1 MVVVV
6 VVALLD
12 DFSLSSSA
20 SRAFV
25 AVVIIIIEEE
35 EEEKVDFSP
44 LLSFL
49 ETRAAPRK
57 RILSDLDEEQDEEEE
72 EEEEEERRNDFAPRR
87 AKSMCR
93 AKSLSLSLS
102 FSVVLLRQKVSTFPN
117 ELFIIPLLESA
128 ICAMH
133 IHALQR

>member
-1 MVVVV
+1 M
-6 VVALLD
+6 
-12 DFSLSSSA
+12 SSSA

-25 AVVIIIIEEE
+25 NIIEEE

-57 RILSDLDEEQDEEEE
+57 RILSDLDEEQVEEEE

>member
-1 MVVVV
+1 M
-6 VVALLD
+6 
-12 DFSLSSSA
+12 
-20 SRAFV
+20 
-25 AVVIIIIEEE
+25 
-35 EEEKVDFSP
+35 
-44 LLSFL
+44 
-49 ETRAAPRK
+49 
-57 RILSDLDEEQDEEEE
+57 SDLDEEQDEEEE

>member
-1 MVVVV
+1 MVVV

-12 DFSLSSSA
+12 DFSSNA
-20 SRAFV
+20 PRAFV

-44 LLSFL
+44 PLSFL
-49 ETRAAPRK
+49 ETRSRK
-57 RILSDLDEEQDEEEE
+57 RILSDLDEEQDEEET
-72 EEEEEERRNDFAPRR
+72 EEEEERRNDFAPRR

-102 FSVVLLRQKVSTFPN
+102 VVVCVKKCQFSLTNSS
-117 ELFIIPLLESA
+117 LFSLLESFA

>member
-12 DFSLSSSA
+12 DCSLSSSA
-20 SRAFV
+20 PRAFV
-25 AVVIIIIEEE
+25 AVVIIEEE
-35 EEEKVDFSP
+35 EEEKVDFSR

-57 RILSDLDEEQDEEEE
+57 RILSDLDEEQDEEETEDE
-72 EEEEEERRNDFAPRR
+72 EEERNDFAPRR

-93 AKSLSLSLS
+93 AKSLSLSVVVRVKKCQ
-102 FSVVLLRQKVSTFPN
+102 FSLTNSSLFSNFPY
-117 ELFIIPLLESA
+117 FESA

-133 IHALQR
+133 IHALQT